1 MGFAEDKF
9 WEYLRPRLSSVNH
22 INFDELLIPLSACLS
37 ETTVE
42 RLHTYVR
49 NQGNMSTTLDFYM
62 DLRRHDNWV
71 NHFINALEDRRYVEL
86 AEEFR
91 KVYSSYSP
99 RSLRSSPQSLPSSL
113 NNHNQQRPRE
123 NPQCTSSL
131 PGPMPPSSQDTQP
144 GPSPKPMQPEQ
155 EMRANSA
162 SGHNHE
168 FRSLPPL
175 ACDPPPPSR
184 ATVTQNVS
192 EPVQS
197 DRGTIEEKTPI
208 SPVPE
213 TSPYQ
218 AAPSERNIWAFQKVP
233 EAVSDSPTS
242 ADHGA
247 DDGRGRPALDEGDA
261 FPSQAAN
268 YQEQSVSPP
277 PARSIR
283 ETAVSGAHHDARSA
297 YLGAEN
303 QPDRPA
309 SPPPARPVRERE
321 QQDARSAH
329 QPAANR
335 PERPASSPP
344 ARSEEVVSTVKHN
357 ARSAPQPAANRPER
371 PAAPPPASSVRDEVV
386 STVKHNARSA
396 PQPTANRPERP
407 AAPPPASSVREGVVS
422 TVKHNTR
429 SAPQPAAKRPE
440 RPLSPAPARS
450 VREEVASRERH
461 DAPSARQPVRPS
473 SSCRPLLNNDDDEE
487 VYFSKPGVLDST
499 RGFGDDTDEDGA
511 LSATSGYKLQIS
523 DCTEGNESCNSS
535 HRSSTTS
542 ATPRNV
548 RHRSS
553 PTSATPRNVPAGS
566 APNNRPMP
574 VATKSP
580 EENDFTF
587 DRSNTSKPYRF
598 SPGGNEQLDQSSSKQ
613 PEENSFG
620 SRGVSHYRLEFN
632 EGPDAELMDS
642 NDDGLRNRR
651 RKSPNPNKTDDWITE
666 ETCSRGMDYERSAL
680 ITVTVLSL
688 CLSVYLLWKSRHN

>member
-357 ARSAPQPAANRPER
+357 ARSAPQPAA
-371 PAAPPPASSVRDEVV
+371 
-386 STVKHNARSA
+386 
-396 PQPTANRPERP
+396 
-407 AAPPPASSVREGVVS
+407 
-422 TVKHNTR
+422 
-429 SAPQPAAKRPE
+429 KRPE

>member
-329 QPAANR
+329 QP
-335 PERPASSPP
+335 
-344 ARSEEVVSTVKHN
+344 V
-357 ARSAPQPAANRPER
+357 ANRPER
-371 PAAPPPASSVRDEVV
+371 PAAPPPDRSVREEVV
-386 STVKHNARSA
+386 STVKHNA
-396 PQPTANRPERP
+396 
-407 AAPPPASSVREGVVS
+407 
-422 TVKHNTR
+422 R